1 VRPCAAA
8 STFHF
13 RWLLGVGL
21 GAEGWSLLSRDWP
34 LTRSIAALTAVA
46 ALAAVGPARCC
57 KEHVIGCHL
66 TQ

>member
-1 VRPCAAA
+1 MAA

-21 GAEGWSLLSRDWP
+21 GAEGWTLLSHDWP

-46 ALAAVGPARCC
+46 ALAAVGPDSCC
-57 KEHVIGCHL
+57 EEHVVGCHS